1 FSAFAIAD
9 SRHVRTALAM
19 RLRENS
25 RSASALATFL
35 PRINCATRL
44 SFCGEIRSILLTA
57 LASFS
62 PRSRS
67 RWRLPMTLLFYPL
80 ACRRCG
86 RCCSRRRS
94 ARCRRGAGALGLT
107 VRRMAIEHPARRK
120 LAELV
125 ADHFLGHQHGDVLL
139 AVVDPEIKSDKL
151 RQDGRAAAPD
161 LDHLVTTGGARGFR
175 LAQQIPV
182 DEWTLP
188 T

>member
-9 SRHVRTALAM
+9 SRHLRTSLAM

-67 RWRLPMTLLFYPL
+67 RWRLPMTLLFNPL
-80 ACRRCG
+80 AGRRRCRG
-86 RCCSRRRS
+86 RRRT
-94 ARCRRGAGALGLT
+94 RCRRRAHTFGFTIG
-107 VRRMAIEHPARRK
+107 RMAVEHPAWCE

-125 ADHFLGHQHGDVLL
+125 ADHFLGHHDRDVLL
-139 AVVDPEIKSDKL
+139 AVVDAEVKADEL
-151 RQDGRAAAPD
+151 RQDGRATAPD
-161 LDHLVTTGGARGFR
+161 LDHLVTTGCPRGFR
-175 LAQQIPV
+175 LAKQISV
-182 DEWTLP
+182 DERAFP

>member
-1 FSAFAIAD
+1 
-9 SRHVRTALAM
+9 M
-19 RLRENS
+19 RLCENS

-67 RWRLPMTLLFYPL
+67 RWRLPMTLLFNPL

-86 RCCSRRRS
+86 RRS
-94 ARCRRGAGALGLT
+94 GRGRSGSRCRGCASALGFA
-107 VRRMAIEHPARRK
+107 VGRMAVEHPARRE

-125 ADHFLGHQHGDVLL
+125 ADHFLGHQHRNVLL
-139 AVVDPEIKSDKL
+139 AVVNAEVEANEL
-151 RQDGRAAAPD
+151 RQD
-161 LDHLVTTGGARGFR
+161 
-175 LAQQIPV
+175 
-182 DEWTLP
+182 
-188 T
+188 